1 MEVDIREH
9 HLCGDDNICRLQA
22 SIQKVELDLR
32 WDTKEF
38 SAALDPCTQQVKAL
52 PATIE
57 VRLLLGM
64 IAPIQMTQS

>member
-1 MEVDIREH
+1 MEIDFKKHRV
-9 HLCGDDNICRLQA
+9 CGDDNICRLQA

-64 IAPIQMTQS
+64 IAVSETTRS